1 MATKFI
7 NFQSDWLREMAKNKP
22 ADGWLKSPKISDADN
37 GCYYAALHYSSVILM
52 PKSDFYIAANKCTV
66 TDDAKNLVERALKN
80 DDYKRT
86 AATGASW
93 HDFTE
98 YKQMS
103 GDIVTYFNPKI
114 LKYWEKENR
123 DYYLEIRSIFYPA
136 IIRNPDTHEVLGL
149 IAPIRVKK

>member
-7 NFQSDWLREMAKNKP
+7 NFQADWLKEKAKSKP
-22 ADGWLKSPKISDADN
+22 AEGWLNSPKISNADN
-37 GCYYAALHYSSVILM
+37 NYYYVAVQFSCIMVM
-52 PKSDFYIAANKCTV
+52 PKSDFYITLDKCTV
-66 TDDAKNLVERALKN
+66 NDDAKALLERALKN
-80 DDYKRT
+80 EDYKRA

-93 HDFTE
+93 KGFIE

-103 GDIVTYFNPKI
+103 GDVVAYFNPKL
-114 LKYWEKENR
+114 LKYWGKENK